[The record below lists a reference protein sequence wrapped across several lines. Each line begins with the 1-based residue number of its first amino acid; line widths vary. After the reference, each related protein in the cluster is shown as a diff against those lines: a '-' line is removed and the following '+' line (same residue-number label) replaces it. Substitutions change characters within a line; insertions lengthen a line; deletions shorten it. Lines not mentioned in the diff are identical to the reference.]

1 MRIFTPRAAVAATL
15 AIASLLAL
23 PSVALAHGDTGE
35 GDLQMTI
42 GFAEEPAYTG
52 QPNAAE
58 ITLIHDGKPV
68 TDLRP
73 GDLTVDISYGDAST
87 GPIDLE
93 PWFYFEDGQ
102 LEFGTPGQ
110 YRAPFVPSEPGPYTF
125 TFAGSVDGE
134 KIDETMTS
142 GPETFSEVESLT
154 EAAFPPVEAPTN
166 QELAARLERDAI
178 RADRAIAAAEESAAA
193 AEDAAS
199 SARTVGLI
207 GVLLGAIGVIAAI
220 AALVTARRRD

>member
-1 MRIFTPRAAVAATL
+1 MRTFTPRVAATAVVAIGSL
-15 AIASLLAL
+15 LVFPSIAS
-23 PSVALAHGDTGE
+23 AHGDTAQ
-35 GDLQMTI
+35 GDLQMAI
-42 GFAEEPAYTG
+42 GFAEEPAYAG

-68 TDLRP
+68 TDLKP
-73 GDLTVDISYGDAST
+73 GDLTVDISFGDTST
-87 GPIDLE
+87 GPVDLE
-93 PWFYFEDGQ
+93 PWFFFEDGR

-134 KIDETMTS
+134 NIDETMTS
-142 GPETFSEVESLT
+142 GPETFSEVESLS

-166 QELAARLERDAI
+166 QELADRLERDAT
-178 RADRAIAAAEESAAA
+178 RADEAIAAAEDSAAA

-199 SARTVGLI
+199 SARTMGLI

>member
-1 MRIFTPRAAVAATL
+1 MRTFTPRVAATAVVAIGSL
-15 AIASLLAL
+15 LVFPSIAS
-23 PSVALAHGDTGE
+23 AHGDTAQ
-35 GDLQMTI
+35 GDLQMAI
-42 GFAEEPAYTG
+42 GFAEEPAYAG

-68 TDLRP
+68 TDLKP
-73 GDLTVDISYGDAST
+73 GDLTVDISFGDTST
-87 GPIDLE
+87 GPVDLE
-93 PWFYFEDGQ
+93 PWFFFEDGR

-110 YRAPFVPSEPGPYTF
+110 YRAPFVPSEPGP
-125 TFAGSVDGE
+125 
-134 KIDETMTS
+134 
-142 GPETFSEVESLT
+142 ETFSEVESLS

-166 QELAARLERDAI
+166 QELADRLERDAT
-178 RADRAIAAAEESAAA
+178 RADEAIAAAEDSAAA